1 MGPRDLLSLEDE
13 SRELSFGEFS
23 PFYSSSCQECTLV
36 HTHRHLQAHVH
47 TTHSLSYGYIVNSQQ
62 LIHTLVLVS
71 KGSPWK
77 ALLLFCSQEALSR
90 ANVDP
95 LRVEVILETAPR
107 QLYWV
112 DQKVHSGFSIRWNT

>member
-1 MGPRDLLSLEDE
+1 MVGPRDLLCLEDE
-13 SRELSFGEFS
+13 SRGLSFGKFS
-23 PFYSSSCQECTLV
+23 SSYSSSCQERTLM
-36 HTHRHLQAHVH
+36 HTHTHLQAHVH

-62 LIHTLVLVS
+62 LIHTPVLVS

-77 ALLLFCSQEALSR
+77 ALLLFCSQKALSR

-107 QLYWV
+107 Q
-112 DQKVHSGFSIRWNT
+112 